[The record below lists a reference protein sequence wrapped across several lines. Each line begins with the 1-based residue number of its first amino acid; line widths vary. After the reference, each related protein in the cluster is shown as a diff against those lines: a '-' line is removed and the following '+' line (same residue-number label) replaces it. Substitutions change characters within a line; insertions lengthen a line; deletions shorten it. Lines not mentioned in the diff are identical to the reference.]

1 MKRPQFEQIKSGQ
14 EFNQWYWLKAE
25 MVEICKRSGLPSTG
39 RKFDLR
45 DRIMFALDNNGKL
58 KLENKKVKAS
68 SKFNWAKATL
78 TPETRLTDN
87 VSFGPNF
94 RRFMKNEIGNKFSCH
109 SDFMDWVKSNAGKTL
124 ADAIEKWHELE
135 KRKEDPNFKRAIADN
150 NMLSQYVRDFLEE
163 NKNCTLKDAK
173 KYWLLKKQLPT
184 KDGFIRYEKTD
195 LQLDKNL
202 DE

>member
-1 MKRPQFEQIKSGQ
+1 MKRPRFEQIKSGQ

-58 KLENKKVKAS
+58 KPENKKVKAK

-94 RRFMKNEIGNKFSCH
+94 RSFMKSEIGNKFSCH

-135 KRKEDPNFKRAIADN
+135 KRKENPNFKRAIADN